1 MNLIYIFV
9 STVFVFFLERVLRRA
24 FPEKRKNKRGKN
36 YVQNK
41 SRKARI

>member
-1 MNLIYIFV
+1 MNLIYTFV

-24 FPEKRKNKRGKN
+24 FPEKQKNKRGKN

-41 SRKARI
+41 KRKNRV